1 MVGWLGCVR
10 RGWEKIML
18 CSSFVAGTT
27 LNANH
32 RTVSSF
38 LHSQQSSEMAGDLL
52 WIISLLDWTWK
63 PDVLSRWGCTCC
75 HIGKS
80 SFTEILLRI
89 VLMLKLSNER
99 GNCAAKGIGME
110 ATRRTNCVFGL
121 IRRDELLGTSLGADT
136 FTDEV
141 VNLMGYHLRMNFVFQ
156 LDLCVHSELV
166 RRENLSPGGQ

>member
-1 MVGWLGCVR
+1 
-10 RGWEKIML
+10 
-18 CSSFVAGTT
+18 
-27 LNANH
+27 
-32 RTVSSF
+32 
-38 LHSQQSSEMAGDLL
+38 
-52 WIISLLDWTWK
+52 
-63 PDVLSRWGCTCC
+63 
-75 HIGKS
+75 
-80 SFTEILLRI
+80 
-89 VLMLKLSNER
+89 MLKLSNER